1 MGPDASLS
9 MRHQMKSI
17 LGIAT
22 VIAMFAM
29 SGASAMDYEEL
40 DYASA

>member
-22 VIAMFAM
+22 VIAMLAM